1 MRKGV
6 FLVSLLSSFFLVVS
20 CSAGELLA
28 SAVAFIVEASLF
40 FHLSGSS
47 APQKAIP

>member
-1 MRKGV
+1 
-6 FLVSLLSSFFLVVS
+6 L
-20 CSAGELLA
+20 AGELLA